1 MLGIEQAIDQVL
13 TYVKGVWIKKRY
25 VIMSTWL
32 ICPIGWALVAT
43 MPDIYGSSAR
53 LFLDTNS
60 LLRPLLRGL
69 AVYNEPEN
77 QVNLVAKTLF
87 SRSNLEKIAR
97 EADLDITVTTSAEM
111 DVLIANLRKNL
122 RLSSTKQR
130 DFYTIS
136 YKSESPELAQKIVQ
150 ITLDEFVESSLGN
163 NRQNSDSA
171 EGFIDRQIAVYEER
185 LVEAEQRRADFK
197 RSRMDRA
204 PGQTSDYYSQLQS
217 EKSRLQATEL
227 KLLELESQLSA
238 ANAQLSGEEPV
249 FGLVAPQST
258 PGNTTISTKY
268 DGRIASLQSQLD
280 GLLLRYTDNHP
291 DVRKTQSMLDNIEKE
306 RNEYVAGLS
315 QTAEETGSYSQFGN
329 VNQNPVYQQ
338 LKLQAAQYENQIAS
352 LKVREEQARIKVAD
366 LERIIDLVPSIEAE
380 SVALNRDYE
389 IVRDKYNSLLARKE
403 QALMSRKA
411 EATTDDVQFRIIDPP
426 KLPLKPSG
434 PNRVIM
440 YTFILIVGFG
450 AGLGIAFLVS
460 QVKPVVLSPSQL
472 KGTFGIPV
480 FGSVSHFDAT
490 NLAKVD
496 RRRMIVFS
504 ASSFVIVMFYSALV
518 WAEVT
523 YGRVPL
529 DLLENLI

>member
-1 MLGIEQAIDQVL
+1 MLGIEKAIEQVL
-13 TYVKGVWIKKRY
+13 TYIKGVWIKKRY

-69 AVYNEPEN
+69 AVYNEPET

-87 SRSNLEKIAR
+87 SRSNMEKIAR
-97 EADLDITVTTSAEM
+97 EADLDLTVTTSAEM
-111 DVLIANLRKNL
+111 DALVAKLRKNL
-122 RLSSTKQR
+122 RLRSTRQK

-136 YKSESPELAQKIVQ
+136 YNSESPELAQKIVQ
-150 ITLDEFVESSLGN
+150 ITLDEFVESSLGS
-163 NRQNSDSA
+163 NRQNTDSA
-171 EGFIDRQIAVYEER
+171 ESFIDRQIAIYEER

-204 PGQTSDYYSQLQS
+204 PGQASGYYSQLQS
-217 EKSRLQATEL
+217 QKSRLQTTEL
-227 KLLELESQLSA
+227 KLLELESQLAA

-249 FGLVAPQST
+249 FGLVAPESN
-258 PGNTTISTKY
+258 PGQTTISTRF
-268 DGRIASLQSQLD
+268 DGRIGTLQGQLD
-280 GLLLRYTDNHP
+280 SLLLRYTENHP
-291 DVRKTQSMLDNIEKE
+291 DVRKTQSMLDNLEKE
-306 RNEYVAGLS
+306 RNEHISGLS

-338 LKLQAAQYENQIAS
+338 LKLSAAQFENQIAS
-352 LKVREEQARIKVAD
+352 LKVREEQARLKVAD

-380 SVALNRDYE
+380 SQALNRDYE
-389 IVRDKYNSLLARKE
+389 IIRDKYNSLLARKE
-403 QALMSRKA
+403 QAQLSRSA

-440 YTFILIVGFG
+440 YTFILLVGFG
-450 AGLGIAFLVS
+450 AGIGIAFLLS
-460 QVKPVVLSPSQL
+460 QIKPVVLSPSQL
-472 KGTFGIPV
+472 KSTFGIPV
-480 FGSVSHFDAT
+480 LGSVSHFDAAR
-490 NLAKVD
+490 LAKVD

-504 ASSFVIVMFYSALV
+504 ASSIFIVMIYSVLL
-518 WAEVT
+518 WAELT

-529 DLLENLI
+529 DMLENLI